1 MVFGIVLV
9 IIVVGS
15 VLFHFLSPWQATPLA
30 SNWGSID
37 DTLAITLAIT
47 GTFFVALMLFMAY
60 AVIRF
65 RHRSDG
71 SGTRAL
77 YEPENKKL
85 EWWLIILTSIG
96 ICGMLAPG
104 LIVYGHFVNVPDEAD
119 VFEVVGQQWQWS
131 FRFPGEDGQLG
142 TADVKFM
149 SGDNPFGLNPG
160 DPNGQDDVLVRNNE
174 LHLPIDRPVKAL
186 LRSKDVLHDF
196 YVPQFRV
203 KMDMVPGLVS
213 YLWLTPTKLGTYEI
227 LCAEYCGTGH
237 YNMRGLVVVDKPA
250 DFRQWLAAQPT
261 FAQTLIKGSAV
272 GLVEQ
277 GKQIVQGQGCS
288 ACHSIDGSKSL
299 GPGWQGLYGKT
310 ETLADG
316 SSITVDDAY
325 LKESIVEPGAKI
337 VKGYPPVM
345 VAYPL
350 SDEQLLAVIA
360 YTKSLTGEHSEKE

>member
-1 MVFGIVLV
+1 MAFGIILI

-15 VLFHFLSPWQATPLA
+15 VLFHLFSPWHATPLA
-30 SNWGSID
+30 SNWGAID
-37 DTLAITLAIT
+37 DTLAVTVVIT
-47 GTFFVALMLFMAY
+47 GVFFVAIILFMAY
-60 AVIRF
+60 AIIRF

-71 SGTRAL
+71 SNARAL

-85 EWWLIILTSIG
+85 EWWLIGVTSVG

-104 LIVYGHFVNVPDEAD
+104 LIVYGNFVNVPDDAD

-142 TADVKFM
+142 TADIKFM
-149 SGDNPFGLNPG
+149 SSDNPFGLNPG
-160 DPNGQDDVLVRNNE
+160 DPNGQDDVLVQNGE
-174 LHLPIDRPVKAL
+174 VHLPVDRPVKVL

-213 YLWLTPTKLGTYEI
+213 HLWLTPTKTGTYEI

-237 YNMRGLVVVDKPA
+237 YNMRGLVVVDEA
-250 DFRQWLAAQPT
+250 EDFQQWLATQAT
-261 FAQTLIKGSAV
+261 FTQSLSRSSEM

-277 GKQIVQGQGCS
+277 GQQIARGKGCF
-288 ACHSIDGSKSL
+288 ACHSTDGSKSL
-299 GPGWQGLYGKT
+299 GPGWQGLYGKQ

-316 SSITVDDAY
+316 SSVTVDDAY
-325 LKESIVEPGAKI
+325 IKESILNPNAKM
-337 VKGYPPVM
+337 VQGYPAVM

-350 SDEQLLAVIA
+350 NEEQLQALIA
-360 YTKSLTGEHSEKE
+360 YTKSLTGQLSEKE